1 VTVLDRI
8 TVIDPASGA
17 ARPETTVV
25 VEGDRI
31 LDVGPASRAQRPA
44 GARIVDGTGRF
55 LIPGLWDMH
64 VHTFFGDWVPGG
76 REVILPLL
84 LAYGV
89 TGARDMGSDLEEI
102 LQARAAVS
110 RGALLGPRL
119 VVSGPML
126 DGPKPQ
132 FPASI
137 AVATPDDGRRAVA
150 MLQGRGVD
158 FIKLQSL
165 VPRDAYF
172 AIAEESRKRGIPFVG
187 HVPDAIRASEAS
199 NAGQRSFEHLI
210 GVFEGSTTVQ
220 TEDELLKGPKG
231 PARFLAGWDATREAD
246 LIALLAKNRT
256 WQCPTLLWEYGG
268 WLVDAV
274 DVGKYPELRYAPAAW
289 REKTWPRFKADMVKS
304 YITDPLPVREK
315 WVEHELGLIARLRK
329 AGVPLL
335 AGTDA
340 PPGVGIVPGMSLHRE
355 LGRFVAAGLSPLE
368 ALRTATVNPARFLER
383 TADFGAVEKG
393 RIADLVV
400 LDANPL
406 DDIANTTK
414 IAAVVANGRLFTR
427 ADLDKILADVESYAR
442 TH

>member
-1 VTVLDRI
+1 
-8 TVIDPASGA
+8 
-17 ARPETTVV
+17 
-25 VEGDRI
+25 
-31 LDVGPASRAQRPA
+31 
-44 GARIVDGTGRF
+44 
-55 LIPGLWDMH
+55 MH

-84 LAYGV
+84 LANGI
-89 TGARDMGSDLEEI
+89 TGARDMGSDLDSI
-102 LQARAAVS
+102 LQARQETA
-110 RGALLGPRL
+110 RGRWIGPRL

-137 AVATPDDGRRAVA
+137 AVATPEDGRRAVA

-172 AIAEESRKRGIPFVG
+172 AIADECRRRGISFVG

-199 NAGQRSFEHLI
+199 NAGQKSFEHLI
-210 GVFEGSTTVQ
+210 GVFEGSTTTA

-231 PARFLAGWDATREAD
+231 PARFLAGFDAGRESE
-246 LIALLAKNRT
+246 LIVLLAKNRT

-268 WLVDAV
+268 WLVDVV
-274 DVGKYPELRYAPAAW
+274 DVTKYPELRYAPAAW

-315 WVEHELGLIARLRK
+315 WVEHELGIVARLHR
-329 AGVPLL
+329 AGVPIL

-355 LGRFVAAGLSPLE
+355 LARFVAAGLSPLE
-368 ALRTATVNPARFLER
+368 ALQTATINPARFLDR
-383 TADFGAVEKG
+383 TADLGMIEKG
-393 RIADLVV
+393 RLADLVL

-414 IAAVVANGRLFTR
+414 IAAVVANGRFYAR
-427 ADLDKILADVESYAR
+427 ADLDRVLADAEAWAKA
-442 TH
+442 H